1 MQAAF
6 VMLQKL
12 TNFFHKEPDSKY
24 FILCGPHIF
33 RQIFNP
39 AIVEQKQPQTLHKQM
54 SMAMPQRTLWH

>member
-24 FILCGPHIF
+24 FRLCGPHIF
-33 RQIFNP
+33 WQIFNP
-39 AIVEQKQPQTLHKQM
+39 AIVEQKQP
-54 SMAMPQRTLWH
+54 